1 MATEH
6 KPLTLEIGKKLSAS
20 EAKAFT
26 DEIKHR
32 MYALWNE
39 KIFGGAFMREL
50 SAGTLPF
57 ETIKL
62 FWRNWYSYPVEV
74 NNFHLII
81 YQRHQGIFARH
92 RDLLAPYVGKI
103 SDELV
108 NPSIPG
114 HIEVL
119 IKQGEQF
126 GVALDEMINCQV
138 YAECRALTEFARGL
152 VYEGSMIEWWA
163 RSLNE
168 EMFGHWAK
176 RWREALLGKYKIKQA
191 DLHYF
196 AVHEEADLHE
206 HLDGLMAHG
215 EVARRIFERLL
226 QDGNTWYR
234 PGWGPEYCCLTNAE
248 CVAMFHDG
256 IYKHSK
262 ELGHF

>member
-1 MATEH
+1 MG
-6 KPLTLEIGKKLSAS
+6 KVDQPLHLEIGRKFSLA
-20 EAKAFT
+20 EARDFT
-26 DEIKHR
+26 DAIKQR
-32 MYALWNE
+32 MYARWNE
-39 KIFGGAFMREL
+39 KVFGGAFMRDLE
-50 SAGTLPF
+50 AGKLPF
-57 ETIKL
+57 ETVKL

-114 HIEVL
+114 HIQVL
-119 IKQGEQF
+119 IKQGEAF
-126 GVALDEMINCQV
+126 GVSLDEMVHCEV

-168 EMFGHWAK
+168 EMFGHWAG
-176 RWREALLGKYKIKQA
+176 RWREALLRKYRVKEP

-196 AVHEEADLHE
+196 SVHEEADLHE

-215 EVARRIFERLL
+215 EVARKVFERLL

-234 PGWGPEYCCLTNAE
+234 PGWGPAYCCLTNAD

-256 IYKHSK
+256 IYHHSK
-262 ELGHF
+262 QLGHF

>member
-1 MATEH
+1 MEQQ
-6 KPLTLEIGKKLSAS
+6 PIPLEIGKKLSPA
-20 EAKAFT
+20 EAKSYT
-26 DEIKHR
+26 DALKQR
-32 MYALWNE
+32 MYALWD
-39 KIFGGAFMREL
+39 KQIFGGAFMRDLE
-50 SAGTLPF
+50 AGKLPF
-57 ETIKL
+57 ETLKL
-62 FWRNWYSYPVEV
+62 FWRHWYSYPVEV

-108 NPSIPG
+108 NPRIPG

-119 IKQGEQF
+119 IEQGKYF
-126 GVALDEMINCQV
+126 GVSLDEMLNCQV
-138 YAECRALTEFARGL
+138 FAECRALTEFARGL

-168 EMFGHWAK
+168 EMFGHWAA
-176 RWREALLGKYKIKQA
+176 RWRAALLGKYQVKEA

-215 EVARRIFERLL
+215 EVARQVFERLL

-234 PGWGPEYCCLTNAE
+234 PGWGPEYCCLTNAD

-256 IYKHSK
+256 IYKHAK